1 MTAGK
6 GANRQKGRTALTRD
20 TILRAAIAYADEHGT
35 DRLSMRVLASELGC
49 GAMSLYNHVSNKD
62 DLFDGMVDLIAGE
75 IDLPPA
81 QVTDW
86 KAALRDTAVSAQ
98 RTLAH
103 HEWAVSC
110 WSTQKLGSA
119 KLQHMESILRVLREA
134 GFSVPLACRAYH
146 AITMHIVGFTF
157 QQLDFPLKG
166 DAEIKEAAGNF
177 MREFADHDIPYFMEH
192 VQHHLSDDHEEDE
205 FTFMLDLILDG
216 LERLKK
222 GS

>member
-1 MTAGK
+1 MTARK
-6 GANRQKGRTALTRD
+6 GAKKEKERTTLTRN
-20 TILRAAIAYADEHGT
+20 TILRTAISYADEHGT
-35 DRLSMRVLASELGC
+35 DSLSMRVLAGELGC
-49 GAMSLYNHVSNKD
+49 GVMSLYNHVSTKD
-62 DLFDGMVDLIAGE
+62 DMFDGMVDLIASE

-81 QVTDW
+81 KVTDW

-103 HEWAVSC
+103 HAWAVSC
-110 WSTQKLGSA
+110 WSTQKLGPA

-134 GFSVPLACRAYH
+134 GFSVSLACRAYH

-166 DAEIKEAAGNF
+166 DAELKEAAGNF
-177 MREFADHDIPYFMEH
+177 IRDFADHDIPYFMEH
-192 VQHHLSDDHEEDE
+192 VRHHLSDDHEDDE

-216 LERLKK
+216 LERMKN
-222 GS
+222 SD